1 MASLIPLA
9 LGECHITRNNGCLPN
24 HENLLSRFASVPSRP
39 QSLRSS
45 PQPQYPEKKTRQ
57 SKIEQVT
64 EYRTTPRTNMEWKAT
79 LEEIKRE
86 YMNRRFR
93 QCSTRC
99 HEVLALGD
107 KLDQAHPIHLVYVR
121 FYAATALEMQARAMH
136 HSSPSRTTL
145 LKQAY
150 NHYSIASDLA
160 NQADQQVSNL
170 SSRDRVD
177 SFSFARLH
185 SPTGSHV
192 SDSTTSTRM
201 SSPTPSLVSRHDTFK
216 PTPKKKKVSFRD
228 ELNVRDEVMT
238 EPIIRPDSPTLGF
251 DDWLCRSSPE
261 PILPESIL
269 KSVKQPPRPMSPPIV
284 SHDDR
289 LPTPDLSDT
298 DLESGEDSMSTAD
311 PFFHTRSVHRF
322 CTILSSLRRQI
333 TSHMTTLDIE
343 IAACQIPTAP
353 VFTSPEMRALDIKA
367 RIERLRA
374 CGWKRERFNVQRY
387 ETLRENALADMV
399 E

>member
-1 MASLIPLA
+1 MTSLIPLA
-9 LGECHITRNNGCLPN
+9 LGNECYAARDTGCLPS
-24 HENLLSRFASVPSRP
+24 HDHLLNRFPSVPPRAQSARP
-39 QSLRSS
+39 SL
-45 PQPQYPEKKTRQ
+45 QPLHIGQTTRQ
-57 SKIEQVT
+57 PKTEQMAN
-64 EYRTTPRTNMEWKAT
+64 YRAAPRTNMEWKST
-79 LEEIKRE
+79 LGEIKRE
-86 YMNRRFR
+86 YMSRRFR

-99 HEVLALGD
+99 HELLALGD

-136 HSSPSRTTL
+136 HSSPSRASL

-150 NHYSIASDLA
+150 DHYSIASDLA
-160 NQADQQVSNL
+160 GQADQQASNL
-170 SSRDRVD
+170 SSHARVD
-177 SFSFARLH
+177 SFTLARMH

-192 SDSTTSTRM
+192 SDSTASTRM
-201 SSPTPSLVSRHDTFK
+201 SSPTPSLGSRRDTLK
-216 PTPKKKKVSFRD
+216 PTPKKKKVAFCDEPAFCD
-228 ELNVRDEVMT
+228 ELMT

-251 DDWLCRSSPE
+251 DDWLGRSSPE

-269 KSVKQPPRPMSPPIV
+269 KPVKQPPRPMSPPV
-284 SHDDR
+284 AHDA
-289 LPTPDLSDT
+289 LPPTPDLGDMDT
-298 DLESGEDSMSTAD
+298 EGEDSMSTD

-343 IAACQIPTAP
+343 ITACQIPTAP
-353 VFTSPEMRALDIKA
+353 AFTSPEMQALDIQA

-374 CGWKRERFNVQRY
+374 CGWKRPRFNVQRY
-387 ETLRENALADMV
+387 ETLRENALADMM

>member
-1 MASLIPLA
+1 MTSLIPLA
-9 LGECHITRNNGCLPN
+9 LGNECCAARDIGCLPS
-24 HENLLSRFASVPSRP
+24 HENLLNRFPSVPSRS
-39 QSLRSS
+39 QSVRSS
-45 PQPQYPEKKTRQ
+45 LQPLYLEQKTRQ
-57 SKIEQVT
+57 PKT
-64 EYRTTPRTNMEWKAT
+64 EPVANYRAAPLTSMEWKTT
-79 LEEIKRE
+79 LGEIKRE

-121 FYAATALEMQARAMH
+121 FYAATALEMQARAVH
-136 HSSPSRTTL
+136 HSSPSRASL

-150 NHYSIASDLA
+150 DHYSIASDLA
-160 NQADQQVSNL
+160 SQADQQASNL
-170 SSRDRVD
+170 SSRARVD
-177 SFSFARLH
+177 SFSLARLH

-201 SSPTPSLVSRHDTFK
+201 SSPTPSLGSRHDTFK
-216 PTPKKKKVSFRD
+216 PTPKKKKVAFCDEPAFCD
-228 ELNVRDEVMT
+228 ELMTT

-251 DDWLCRSSPE
+251 DDWLGRSSPE

-269 KSVKQPPRPMSPPIV
+269 KPVKQPSRPMSPFIAQDALP
-284 SHDDR
+284 
-289 LPTPDLSDT
+289 PTPDLGDMDT
-298 DLESGEDSMSTAD
+298 D

-343 IAACQIPTAP
+343 ITACQIPTAP
-353 VFTSPEMRALDIKA
+353 AFTSPEMKALDIQA

-374 CGWKRERFNVQRY
+374 CGWKRPRFNVQRY
-387 ETLRENALADMV
+387 ETLRENALADMM

>member
-1 MASLIPLA
+1 MASLIPLE
-9 LGECHITRNNGCLPN
+9 LGAERFITRDNSYLPD
-24 HENLLSRFASVPSRP
+24 HENILNRFPSVPSRP
-39 QSLRSS
+39 QSLRVSI
-45 PQPQYPEKKTRQ
+45 QPQHPANKMRQ
-57 SKIEQVT
+57 SKTEQVT
-64 EYRTTPRTNMEWKAT
+64 KHRAATRTDVDWKAT
-79 LEEIKRE
+79 LGEIKRE

-93 QCSTRC
+93 QCSTLC

-136 HSSPSRTTL
+136 HSSPSRATL
-145 LKQAY
+145 LRQAY

-160 NQADQQVSNL
+160 GQADQQVSNL
-170 SSRDRVD
+170 SSHARVD
-177 SFSFARLH
+177 SFSSSTLH

-192 SDSTTSTRM
+192 SDSTVSTRM
-201 SSPTPSLVSRHDTFK
+201 SSPTPSLGSRRDTFK
-216 PTPKKKKVSFRD
+216 PTPKKKKVAFCD
-228 ELNVRDEVMT
+228 DPMT

-251 DDWLCRSSPE
+251 DDWLGRSSPE

-269 KSVKQPPRPMSPPIV
+269 KSVKQPLRPMSPPV
-284 SHDDR
+284 TPDSP
-289 LPTPDLSDT
+289 LPTPDLSDMGM
-298 DLESGEDSMSTAD
+298 DAEDSMSTTD
-311 PFFHTRSVHRF
+311 PFFRTRSVHRF

-343 IAACQIPTAP
+343 ITACDIPTAP
-353 VFTSPEMRALDIKA
+353 AFSSPEMRALDIQA

-374 CGWKRERFNVQRY
+374 CGWKRPRFNVQRY
-387 ETLRENALADMV
+387 ETLRENALADMA